1 MVPGR
6 HCLAGD
12 FCGQEGGSAE
22 DKDAHGPTL
31 RR

>member
-1 MVPGR
+1 MMPGGDG
-6 HCLAGD
+6 LAGD

-22 DKDAHGPTL
+22 DEDAHAATL